1 MFLEPGRL
9 LKPPFFLPHVL
20 IYSLTIMEDY
30 GNNWGGLSGQGSCI
44 AVTYSSK
51 SDLQQSAE
59 MIVPAKTEDAMLE
72 NVGERLVVK
81 QNANL
86 PQRRKSAVRETID
99 ERLIRAIHSAAPTDL
114 APTSEIGF
122 STSLSAMA
130 DNSKAA
136 IAADLSCYTEWCA
149 IERRAGLPANPEDLV
164 RYLQVLDQKGRKPA
178 TLARRVASLGT
189 VHRLLG
195 LGDGNALPTN
205 APMVRAALKGVRRRK
220 GAAQR
225 QAAPLRLGQEL
236 DPLADKGFT
245 LGALLA
251 ACDVDLQGLRDAA
264 LLSLGYDAGLR
275 VSELVAVEEAHIEP
289 QSDGSATL
297 FIPRSKTD
305 QEQQGAWAWLSPDTM
320 RRVGAWLEASGL
332 KAGPIFR
339 RVGIDRRRAS
349 DASKPVAFE
358 LAPVNIRNWRQQ
370 MDGRPAEPARTT
382 YSIGQAPLTR
392 QGVNLIYRRVAMTA
406 FDRGLTN
413 LKAKDVFEAVRRLSS
428 HSLRVGLT
436 QDLFAAGED
445 GVGIAQALRWNSPT
459 TALRYGRKLAVRSNV
474 AARVLSRVR
483 S

>member
-1 MFLEPGRL
+1 M
-9 LKPPFFLPHVL
+9 
-20 IYSLTIMEDY
+20 
-30 GNNWGGLSGQGSCI
+30 SGQGSRI
-44 AVTYSSK
+44 GVAVSVEMEF
-51 SDLQQSAE
+51 QQTAE
-59 MIVPAKTEDAMLE
+59 TAIPVNTGEAMLDSA
-72 NVGERLVVK
+72 GELLIVRQDAK
-81 QNANL
+81 L
-86 PQRRKSAVRETID
+86 PQRRGTAVPESVD
-99 ERLIRAIHSAAPTDL
+99 ERLIRAIQSVASADL
-114 APTSEIGF
+114 APVSEIGF

-149 IERRAGLPANPEDLV
+149 VERRAGLPADPEDLV
-164 RYLQVLDQKGRKPA
+164 RYLQMLDRKGSKPA

-236 DPLADKGFT
+236 DPLVGKGFT
-245 LGALLA
+245 LAALLA
-251 ACDVDLQGLRDAA
+251 ACDADLQGLRDAA

-320 RRVGAWLEASGL
+320 RRVGTWLEASGV
-332 KAGPIFR
+332 KGGPIFR
-339 RVGIDRRRAS
+339 RVGIDRRRAR
-349 DASKPVAFE
+349 DAVAPVAYE
-358 LAPVNIRNWRQQ
+358 AIPGNTRNWRER
-370 MDGRPAEPARTT
+370 MEGRPAELARTT
-382 YSIGQAPLTR
+382 YSIGQAALTR
-392 QGVNLIYRRVAMTA
+392 QGVNLIYRRVATAA

-413 LKAKDVFEAVRRLSS
+413 LKAADVFEAVRRLST

-445 GVGIAQALRWNSPT
+445 GVGIAQALRWSSPT

-474 AARVLSRVR
+474 AARVLSKVR
-483 S
+483 R